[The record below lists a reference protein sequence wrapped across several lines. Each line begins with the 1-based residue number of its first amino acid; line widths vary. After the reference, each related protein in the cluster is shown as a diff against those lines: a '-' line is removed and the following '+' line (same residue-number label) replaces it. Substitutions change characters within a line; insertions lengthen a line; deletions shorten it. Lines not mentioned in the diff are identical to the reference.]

1 MNASASDPWIPE
13 RVRSAVRARYGTEHV
28 HAGFDPRRTA
38 LIVVDMQLAF
48 LRPEAGYV
56 ACTAAVDTIPTINRL
71 AAALRA
77 AGGLVVWLKN
87 IHDARTNSDWPV
99 MVRMAGEAGNA
110 RRAAALAPEA
120 LGFQL
125 DPELDVRD
133 TDEILVKRR
142 YSAFLQGS
150 SDLEAILRGKGI
162 DTLLMAGATTDVATG
177 ATMQANYTPGA
188 TVTPAPA
195 GSGWQQFQS
204 GDVGFLGG
212 GLEQFAAGLM
222 GKLAGTNLTPGPGGT
237 IDPQA
242 RFNVPGGVDPTSAVA
257 RAQMNLSSQHGDD
270 IATLFQPPGVGSVDG
285 HPVDDSGRS
294 GTDNQLNT
302 DFGGDSHFGDY

>member
-1 MNASASDPWIPE
+1 MTGCCGGGEVWIDPAE
-13 RVRSAVRARYGTEHV
+13 LN
-28 HAGFDPRRTA
+28 RTA
-38 LIVVDMQLAF
+38 SLLIEQSGRIQETVDATTSCCGVAS
-48 LRPEAGYV
+48 RSGVPWVDEA
-56 ACTAAVDTIPTINRL
+56 L
-71 AAALRA
+71 AAATAEAMRVA
-77 AGGLVVWLKN
+77 AAYLV
-87 IHDARTNSDWPV
+87 
-99 MVRMAGEAGNA
+99 EAGDLNH
-110 RRAAALAPEA
+110 RANE
-120 LGFQL
+120 
-125 DPELDVRD
+125 V
-133 TDEILVKRR
+133 IL
-142 YSAFLQGS
+142 
-150 SDLEAILRGKGI
+150 EE
-162 DTLLMAGATTDVATG
+162 AGATTDVATG
-177 ATMQANYTPGA
+177 ATTQATYTPGA